1 MSRAFVKEDPE
12 EVPARYDL
20 PPAGDAGFPLAA
32 AWALLEGANR
42 GDSFGAEAATGYRWG
57 DPVLRSH
64 VELIRQQA
72 IERHDD
78 RLEVLAD
85 RFLAAG

>member
-20 PPAGDAGFPLAA
+20 PAVGDPGYPLAA

-42 GDSFGAEAATGYRWG
+42 GDSFGAEVATGFRWG
-57 DPVLRSH
+57 DPVLRPQ
-64 VELIRQQA
+64 VELIRRQA
-72 IERHDD
+72 IERRDD
-78 RLEVLAD
+78 RLEQLAD

>member
-20 PPAGDAGFPLAA
+20 PPADDPSFPLAA

-42 GDSFGAEAATGYRWG
+42 GDSLGAEVATGFRWG
-57 DPVLRSH
+57 DPVLRPQ
-64 VELIRQQA
+64 VDLIRRQA
-72 IERHDD
+72 IERRDD
-78 RLEVLAD
+78 RLEQLAD